1 MKPVLLAT
9 DGSPTAEKA
18 TTTAIDLARLLDTEL
33 IVVSVWDIAY
43 SGYSAMGFAPIPTNG
58 ELAKLGQEEAAKVIA
73 EAAARAE
80 EAGVETRSAVL
91 RGFPVEA
98 ICDAAERFAPQF
110 LVIGSHGWGA
120 MKRALFGS
128 VSTGVLHHA
137 TCPVLVVPG
146 VAKQTAAAENGG
158 RVTADV

>member
-18 TTTAIDLARLLDTEL
+18 TATAIDLARLLGTD
-33 IVVSVWDIAY
+33 IVIVSVWDVAY
-43 SGYSAMGFAPIPTNG
+43 AGYSAMGFAPIPMNAD
-58 ELAKLGQEEAAKVIA
+58 LAKLCEKEAATAIA
-73 EAAARAE
+73 EAAALAE
-80 EAGVETRSAVL
+80 EAGVETRSVVL

-98 ICDAAERFAPQF
+98 ICEAAEKFAPQF

-137 TCPVLVVPG
+137 TCPVLVVPAEKVG
-146 VAKQTAAAENGG
+146 IQAAKNGS
-158 RVTADV
+158 REEITV

>member
-18 TTTAIDLARLLDTEL
+18 TATAIDLARQLDTEL
-33 IVVSVWDIAY
+33 VIVSVWDIAY
-43 SGYSAMGFAPIPTNG
+43 AGYSAMGFAPIPMNG
-58 ELAKLGQEEAAKVIA
+58 ELAKLGEEEAARVIA

-80 EAGVETRSAVL
+80 EAGVETRSVVL

-98 ICDAAERFAPQF
+98 ICEAAERFAPQF

-137 TCPVLVVPG
+137 TCPVLVVPAEKAESAT
-146 VAKQTAAAENGG
+146 AKDSSRETIKA
-158 RVTADV
+158 

>member
-18 TTTAIDLARLLDTEL
+18 TATAIDLARLLGTE
-33 IVVSVWDIAY
+33 IVIVSVWDVAY
-43 SGYSAMGFAPIPTNG
+43 AGYSSMGFAPIPMNAD
-58 ELAKLGQEEAAKVIA
+58 LAKLCEEEATKATA
-73 EAAARAE
+73 EAAACAE
-80 EAGVETRSAVL
+80 EAGVETRSVVL

-98 ICDAAERFAPQF
+98 ICDAAEKFAPQF

-137 TCPVLVVPG
+137 TCPVLVVPSET
-146 VAKQTAAAENGG
+146 VEIQAAKNGSREEITA
-158 RVTADV
+158 

>member
-18 TTTAIDLARLLDTEL
+18 TATAIDLARWLGTDMV
-33 IVVSVWDIAY
+33 IVSVWDVAY
-43 SGYSAMGFAPIPTNG
+43 AGYGAMGFAPIPMNAD
-58 ELAKLGQEEAAKVIA
+58 LAKLCEEEATKAIAK
-73 EAAARAE
+73 AAARAE
-80 EAGVETRSAVL
+80 EAGVETRSVVL

-98 ICDAAERFAPQF
+98 ICDAAEKFAPQF
-110 LVIGSHGWGA
+110 LIIGSHGWGA

-137 TCPVLVVPG
+137 TCPVLVVPAEKAEIQA
-146 VAKQTAAAENGG
+146 AKNGSREEITA
-158 RVTADV
+158 